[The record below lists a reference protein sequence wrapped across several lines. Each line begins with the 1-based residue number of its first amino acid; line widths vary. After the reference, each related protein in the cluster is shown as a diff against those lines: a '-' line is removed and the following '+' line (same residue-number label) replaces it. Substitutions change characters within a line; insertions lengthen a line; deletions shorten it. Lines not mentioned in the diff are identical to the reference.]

1 MKFDLYTILIVLVAI
16 SVIFLL
22 VYFYS
27 NNDDDYVSVTGIITS
42 LKCQYETNYNS
53 NPCTLTISYND
64 KQNNSYTN
72 TIHTYNAKNSSG
84 GMYAV
89 NQKIKIAYLKSNPN
103 KIKLA

>member
-1 MKFDLYTILIVLVAI
+1 MEFDLYTILIVVVVI
-16 SVIFLL
+16 GVIFLL
-22 VYFYS
+22 VYFTS
-27 NNDDDYVSVTGIITS
+27 NNDDYVYVNGIITS
-42 LKCQYETNYNS
+42 LKCQYETNYKS

-72 TIHTYNAKNSSG
+72 TIHTNNAQNSSG

-103 KIKLA
+103 KISLA

>member
-1 MKFDLYTILIVLVAI
+1 MEYNLYTILIVVVVI

-22 VYFYS
+22 FYFSS
-27 NNDDDYVSVTGIITS
+27 NNDDYVSVTGIITS
-42 LKCQYETNYNS
+42 LKCQYKTNYKS

-64 KQNNSYTN
+64 KENNSYTN
-72 TIHTYNAKNSSG
+72 TIHTNNAQNSSG